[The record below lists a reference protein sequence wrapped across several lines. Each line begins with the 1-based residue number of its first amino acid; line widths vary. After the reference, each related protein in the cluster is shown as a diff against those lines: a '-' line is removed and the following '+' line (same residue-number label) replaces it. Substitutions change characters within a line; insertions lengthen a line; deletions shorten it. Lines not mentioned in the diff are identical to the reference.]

1 MKIIAPK
8 AEAGKNSL
16 TGEIK
21 TVTGKPVSNATIWAI
36 MPQTEFWQKAQSD
49 ANGLY
54 KLENLPSGN
63 YVITIFMPN
72 ENGWEKAMLS
82 FEVTQLQQQ
91 LPLLLTA
98 DNINTTTIPQALCQS
113 NPDATL
119 WIHGEIIPMLHS
131 DAEGNCDALSLPD
144 GYSLI
149 SLNDDEDAPEENFSL
164 DGNGK
169 LLLNDSP
176 SSNAVAAVMPDEEGW
191 QLHFYRKISLNSQ
204 TDP

>member
-1 MKIIAPK
+1 MTRLLDTEEEENSSYMFSKNQVSLAANLATQTLKIIAPK

-36 MPQTEFWQKAQSD
+36 MPQSEFWQKAQSD

-98 DNINTTTIPQALCQS
+98 DNINSTTIPQTLCQS

-119 WIHGEIIPMLHS
+119 WIHGEII
-131 DAEGNCDALSLPD
+131 
-144 GYSLI
+144 
-149 SLNDDEDAPEENFSL
+149 
-164 DGNGK
+164 
-169 LLLNDSP
+169 
-176 SSNAVAAVMPDEEGW
+176 
-191 QLHFYRKISLNSQ
+191 Q
-204 TDP
+204 